1 MVPRSQHVGVPGAI
15 WGSWELPAI
24 SGHVRDP
31 AGSQGKKGLRAR
43 EEPHQTIS
51 GTREEPYQARSGIPP
66 GAKKKALQEAK
77 LLRKMAEIVE
87 KHAGTE
93 ILVDPTGSFLI
104 TAYRRSK

>member
-1 MVPRSQHVGVPGAI
+1 MKPTKHG
-15 WGSWELPAI
+15 
-24 SGHVRDP
+24 D
-31 AGSQGKKGLRAR
+31 LRMRQRGIR
-43 EEPHQTIS
+43 EEFVKYAEYFLSPVYENQCYKIFLT
-51 GTREEPYQARSGIPP
+51 
-66 GAKKKALQEAK
+66 KKKALQEAK